1 MEINNLVNSD
11 RQNTKRITLN
21 QYLDKLLSEGRHH
34 FTSQEIQ
41 TSLGMNKNTVSAS
54 LSRLGKKKRV
64 KMVKRGFGI
73 ILHVGG
79 VEPHP
84 SYYIDA
90 MMKYLGVQYYVGLLS
105 ASAHWGAGHQAS
117 MTYHIVVNK
126 SVFKISFEKLRM
138 EFVTKRET
146 FTDHGVKKV
155 AGIGG
160 YYKISSPELTALDVV
175 RFAKK
180 SGHLNNVAT
189 ILKDLSEKLDGRTM
203 YSLCRDPSIPSVTL
217 QRIGFILD
225 QILGLKKEAKF
236 VSKALNE
243 RAFVPAWLSQAAT
256 KGKNPKKSDYNYNE
270 EWKLYINTKV
280 EPD

>member
-1 MEINNLVNSD
+1 MEINVLINFD
-11 RQNTKRITLN
+11 RQNTRQITLT
-21 QYLDKLLSEGRHH
+21 QYLDKLLSEGRHY
-34 FTSQEIQ
+34 FTSEEIQ

-73 ILHVGG
+73 ILNVGG

-84 SYYIDA
+84 SFYIDA
-90 MMKYLGVQYYVGLLS
+90 MMKHLGVQYYVGLL
-105 ASAHWGAGHQAS
+105 AAAAHWGAGHQSS
-117 MTYHIVVNK
+117 MTYHVVANK

-155 AGIGG
+155 AVVGG

-189 ILKDLSEKLDGRTM
+189 ILKDLSQKWDGRAM
-203 YSLCRDPSIPSVTL
+203 FSLCHDPLIPSVTL
-217 QRIGFILD
+217 QRLGFILD
-225 QILGLKKEAKF
+225 RILGLKKEAKY
-236 VSKALNE
+236 VSRALNE
-243 RAFVPAWLSQAAT
+243 RTFVPAWLSQAEI
-256 KGKNPKKSDYNYNE
+256 KRKNLKKSNYEYNE